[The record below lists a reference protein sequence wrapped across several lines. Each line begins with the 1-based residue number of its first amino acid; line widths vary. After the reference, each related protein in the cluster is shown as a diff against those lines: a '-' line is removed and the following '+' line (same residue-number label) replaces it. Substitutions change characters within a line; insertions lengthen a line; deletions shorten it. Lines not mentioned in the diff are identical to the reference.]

1 MSEEKTI
8 KQRVM
13 EIFQKNNVNL
23 SVEEPKEEVA
33 EVELTE
39 AELEDGQVVYTDAE
53 GWAEGVNV
61 YVKNDDGEKINV
73 PVGEYPLKDG
83 GVLIVEE
90 DGIVKEI
97 RTEEVKE
104 ETTEEVVEEEMTEV
118 KAESQLT
125 KEDVLNIIEKTVG
138 ALRTEFKSL
147 IEAKDKEIEKLKTE
161 FKHEGLPRAKEV
173 KPEVKVDLS
182 KLKTKERVKAIFEQT
197 N

>member
-33 EVELTE
+33 EVELME

-161 FKHEGLPRAKEV
+161 FKHKGLPRAKEV

>member
-33 EVELTE
+33 EVELME

-147 IEAKDKEIEKLKTE
+147 IDAKDKEIEKLKTE
-161 FKHEGLPRAKEV
+161 FKHKGLPRAKEV

>member
-147 IEAKDKEIEKLKTE
+147 IDAKDKEIEKLKTE
-161 FKHEGLPRAKEV
+161 FKHKGLPRAKEV

>member
-33 EVELTE
+33 EVELME

-90 DGIVKEI
+90 DGVVKEI

>member
-33 EVELTE
+33 EVELME

-53 GWAEGVNV
+53 VWAEGVNV

-161 FKHEGLPRAKEV
+161 FKHKGLPRAKEV

>member
-147 IEAKDKEIEKLKTE
+147 VDAKDKEIEKLKTE
-161 FKHEGLPRAKEV
+161 FKHKGLPRAKEV

>member
-90 DGIVKEI
+90 DGVVKEI

-104 ETTEEVVEEEMTEV
+104 ESTEEVVEEEMTEV

-147 IEAKDKEIEKLKTE
+147 IDAKDKEIEKLKTE
-161 FKHEGLPRAKEV
+161 FKHKGLPRAKEV

>member
-1 MSEEKTI
+1 M
-8 KQRVM
+8 
-13 EIFQKNNVNL
+13 
-23 SVEEPKEEVA
+23 
-33 EVELTE
+33 TE

-147 IEAKDKEIEKLKTE
+147 IDAKDKEIEKLKTE
-161 FKHEGLPRAKEV
+161 FKHKGLPRAKEV

>member
-161 FKHEGLPRAKEV
+161 FKHKGLPRAKEV

>member
-104 ETTEEVVEEEMTEV
+104 ESTEEVVEEEMTEV

-161 FKHEGLPRAKEV
+161 FKHKGLPRAKEV

>member
-33 EVELTE
+33 EVELME

-104 ETTEEVVEEEMTEV
+104 ESTEEVVEEEMTEV